1 MPDHLPAP
9 VQTSV
14 APAAQTRTERRQIRR
29 AGVSLQVRIRTADFN
44 DGNFDEVR
52 LTQNASRKA
61 IYFFTKL
68 NRYYKGM
75 RVRVTSPYDSQAGA
89 VNLEQI
95 GEVARVHKREDG
107 YGVAVVLLAGA
118 RPSEAPQAAP
128 MGACANAPEQY
139 TSSAQSSERRCATRS
154 PFLAPVEMV
163 EMRSGSRFQART
175 ADLSHQGC
183 YIDTLNPL
191 AVGSALRLQIHRGGL
206 SLDVLATVTS
216 RHAGSGMG
224 LEFGDMTPAQKLVL
238 ESWLGELA
246 LPPRT
251 VFENA
256 FPVSAPK
263 ATDPDCTARLVQVL
277 LCKGI
282 ITQFEARQIL
292 TNDIE

>member
-1 MPDHLPAP
+1 MVNPRLSCENAVIGETATRFLYRGLFRPMPDHLPPP
-9 VQTSV
+9 VQNSV
-14 APAAQTRTERRQIRR
+14 APAVQTRTERRQIRR
-29 AGVSLQVRIRTADFN
+29 AGLSLQVRIRTADFN
-44 DGNFDEVR
+44 DGNFDEVQ
-52 LTQNASRKA
+52 LTKNASRKA

-118 RPSEAPQAAP
+118 PRPSEAPPAAP
-128 MGACANAPEQY
+128 IAMGTCANAPKQY
-139 TSSAQSSERRCATRS
+139 MSSAQSSERRCATRS

-175 ADLSHQGC
+175 ADLSPQGC

-216 RHAGSGMG
+216 CHRGCGMG
-224 LEFGDMTPAQKLVL
+224 LEFGDMTSAQKLVL
-238 ESWLGELA
+238 ESWLSELA

-251 VFENA
+251 VFENV
-256 FPVSAPK
+256 F
-263 ATDPDCTARLVQVL
+263 R
-277 LCKGI
+277 
-282 ITQFEARQIL
+282 
-292 TNDIE
+292 